1 MPAQCVVRKEMTQ
14 KPIVHLTFLF
24 GGGSLTFL
32 SITTFGSYEV
42 FFRSN
47 FGLNNT

>member
-1 MPAQCVVRKEMTQ
+1 MKLQHRKEAVL
-14 KPIVHLTFLF
+14 KLF
-24 GGGSLTFL
+24 LTFL

-42 FFRSN
+42 FFSPN